1 MRTITECVTS
11 PGRGARRSCRTSL
24 TGTVAE
30 PELCPVVSAD
40 PHPLDESKGCA
51 TPGDRL
57 AHIGMERL
65 GFMRG
70 AKLMD

>member
-1 MRTITECVTS
+1 
-11 PGRGARRSCRTSL
+11 
-24 TGTVAE
+24 
-30 PELCPVVSAD
+30 VVSAD

-51 TPGDRL
+51 TPGDHL

-65 GFMRG
+65 SFMRG